1 MTELGPQPWTTPDDV
16 QARWV
21 GDEIPAD
28 DDLLTELIADVEDL
42 ILAEFPDL
50 HDRVAAGQIT
60 PRRITLTTVLIIHRH
75 LRNPDG
81 IRSTAETTGPFTASR
96 TYGGDEPGALSL
108 TDDDRRRI
116 LGRRTGQ
123 RAFTITPG
131 PGPEHPYS
139 ALANSWVNGPDW
151 LAPGQ
156 GSGL

>member
-21 GDEIPAD
+21 GDELPAD

-81 IRSTAETTGPFTASR
+81 IRSTAETTGPFTAST
-96 TYGGDEPGALSL
+96 TYGGDDPGALTL
-108 TDDDRRRI
+108 TDDDRRRL

-123 RAFTITPG
+123 KAFTITPG
-131 PGPEHPYS
+131 PGPEQHSS
-139 ALANSWVNGPDW
+139 ALAGAWVNGPVGFS
-151 LAPGQ
+151 PGNR
-156 GSGL
+156 G